1 MGSGTSMPYSVA
13 TFKILLTWLVVQD
26 ERPHPTVHRLTYL
39 PEELSTR
46 GPYNVP
52 LVRIS

>member
-1 MGSGTSMPYSVA
+1 MPYSA
-13 TFKILLTWLVVQD
+13 TTFKILLTWLVVQD

-39 PEELSTR
+39 LEELSTR

-52 LVRIS
+52 LLSMSGNVGRP